1 MIQMGLGSNS
11 LSAIQPV
18 ARMPHLTVNG
28 DDDAM
33 VLLLLTAAERKAVVG
48 WMICFLK
55 MLACVPFEANQLL
68 GPSNVA

>member
-1 MIQMGLGSNS
+1 
-11 LSAIQPV
+11 
-18 ARMPHLTVNG
+18 MPHLTVNG